1 MYLKKLILTKNS
13 GELIREINFHKGL
26 NLILGNADL
35 NSSSNSLGK
44 TTLIRSINF
53 CLAGKVE
60 EFYLDPE
67 NKKVENKAV
76 KEFLIQNQVNFE
88 LRLCRDLIENNENF
102 DMKISRKITYNIE
115 TQKIEVENYIE
126 DNKYSLDEFKE
137 ILKLRLFLTNV
148 NRPTFR
154 QLITKFVRR
163 NDEEVT
169 NILKYLGNFVSAAE
183 YTTLRFFLFGFKD
196 PQSIENKLNLEK
208 EYKALSQK
216 NSSLK
221 AIVPEGLNQKID
233 LLLAE
238 LKEKEELRDSYKI
251 NDKYELDENELN
263 RVDVEIKKIN
273 NLLATLMTDKDTL
286 ISRLKKLEENKFLD
300 NPQDIKYIYEEAK
313 LLNTNI
319 QRKFEETIT
328 FHNSM
333 LKNEENYLN
342 RRILKL
348 NTSIENF
355 SSERKKLTHHYN
367 QLLQKLSNQG
377 ALAEYT
383 KLNEVIAKLTLDLAT
398 DQALLSQLESIQKEK
413 DELSKELD
421 SLSKNLSS
429 SIDEFIKINIH
440 IFNTYFSKY
449 SEKLHNEKW
458 YVSFDKDGASYKFD
472 VKAFESNA
480 GSGKKQ
486 SLVAA
491 FDIAYMSFIQDP
503 HINLAFPK
511 FATQDKI
518 EIIDIDEL
526 DKLADLVLA
535 ANGQLITPIIQDKFK
550 NFTNTDF
557 SGKVILTLNP
567 SEKFFKI

>member
-53 CLAGKVE
+53 CLAGRVE

-115 TQKIEVENYIE
+115 TQKIEIENYIE

>member
-53 CLAGKVE
+53 CLAGRVE

-102 DMKISRKITYNIE
+102 DMKIARKITYNIE
-115 TQKIEVENYIE
+115 TQKIEIENYIE